1 MSTLQ
6 KIALPTL
13 ILTYSLLVLA
23 FIFGNTNMNSDYLL
37 FAAWIIG
44 VTNAISNILLAEKI
58 DINKWLIILFII
70 SGILWI
76 FPPLFFTYI
85 GIPCLFIFLVIGIYT
100 HIKAIKLIEKKNS
113 VEQRFIANKR
123 QR

>member
-1 MSTLQ
+1 MSAFQ

-23 FIFGNTNMNSDYLL
+23 FIFDSTNMNSDYLI

-76 FPPLFFTYI
+76 FPPLFFTYF
-85 GIPCLFIFLVIGIYT
+85 GIPCLFIFLGIGIYT
-100 HIKAIKLIEKKNS
+100 HIKAFKLREKKT
-113 VEQRFIANKR
+113 A
-123 QR
+123 